1 MKQRIKDVA
10 YDVVIVDQTWLHKL
24 RGNVG
29 ETRMSHYLSGAWS
42 KKYFILLREG
52 DKPKAFYYNKKPK
65 NFLDSQKG
73 ALLLN
78 LMFICFSVMTNNSL
92 I

>member
-1 MKQRIKDVA
+1 
-10 YDVVIVDQTWLHKL
+10 
-24 RGNVG
+24 
-29 ETRMSHYLSGAWS
+29 MSHYLSGAWS

-73 ALLLN
+73 FFDVKLNARLL
-78 LMFICFSVMTNNSL
+78 ISL
-92 I
+92 ADEP